1 MSELEARIERGDVI
15 VLDGAT
21 GTELEK
27 RGVPMDEAAWC
38 AAALVTHPETVRE
51 VHGDYIRAGADVII
65 TNTFPTARHVLEPAG
80 MGERFRE
87 LNTLAVE
94 LAKQAREVAAES
106 PVYIAGSISTFSAHN
121 DDSREPPEKT
131 ARANY
136 REQAEVLAEAGV
148 DLIAL
153 EMMRDIE
160 QTRYAVE
167 AAVSTGLPVWVGFS
181 CKRAADGTVMLW
193 DEGHTLAEA
202 LAEIPQLGASLV
214 SVMHTL
220 VEDAG
225 PALHEVVA
233 GWEGP
238 VGAYPHAGKFIMPNW
253 QFTDMISPEN
263 FARRS
268 REWLDL
274 GARVIGGCCGIGP
287 DHIRALRQEL
297 LASPSTEG

>member
-1 MSELEARIERGDVI
+1 MSELERRIERGDVI

-27 RGVPMDEAAWC
+27 RGVPMDDAAWC

-51 VHGDYIRAGADVII
+51 VHEDYIRAGADVVI

-80 MGERFRE
+80 MGECFRE

-94 LAKQAREVAAES
+94 LARQARESAAEL
-106 PVYIAGSISTFSAHN
+106 PVYIAGSISTFSAHHDN
-121 DDSREPPEKT
+121 SYEPSEKT
-131 ARANY
+131 ARDNY

-153 EMMRDIE
+153 EMMRDIQ

-167 AAVSTGLPVWVGFS
+167 AAASTDLPIWVGFS
-181 CKRAADGTVMLW
+181 CKRAADGTVVLW
-193 DEGHTLAEA
+193 DGGHTLAEA
-202 LAEIPQLGASLV
+202 LIEIPQLGASLV

-225 PALHEVVA
+225 PALREVAA

-238 VGAYPHAGKFIMPNW
+238 VGAYPHAGKFVMPNW
-253 QFTDMISPEN
+253 QFTDMISPED
-263 FARRS
+263 FARRAF
-268 REWLDL
+268 EWLDL

-287 DHIRALRQEL
+287 DHIRALKEEL
-297 LASPSTEG
+297 PAGGAAEG

>member
-94 LAKQAREVAAES
+94 LAKQARESAAES

-121 DDSREPPEKT
+121 NDSREPPEKT

-136 REQAEVLAEAGV
+136 REQAEVLAGAGV

-153 EMMRDIE
+153 EMMRDLA

-181 CKRAADGTVMLW
+181 CKRAADGTVVLW

-202 LAEIPQLGASLV
+202 LAETPLHGVSLV

-225 PALHEVVA
+225 PALREVVA

-238 VGAYPHAGKFIMPNW
+238 VGAYPHAGKFVMPNW
-253 QFTDMISPEN
+253 QFTDMISPED
-263 FARRS
+263 FARRA

-287 DHIRALRQEL
+287 DHIRALKEEL
-297 LASPSTEG
+297 PASVAAGG